1 LPRVGSD
8 PRATSSWDG
17 SRWPRAAKRRSIPN
31 NNNHVREDTMTYLGS
46 NTSCFCSAC
55 NSSTAPSRRQ
65 FLCTTAAGAVVSS
78 AVSAVGGAITGTA
91 RAQPAAAGR
100 PIVIKGGCVL
110 TLDRAV
116 GDFERADVLVERGK
130 ISAVAPSIDAPDAEV
145 IDAAH
150 MIVMPGL
157 VDTHRHMWQGILR
170 NVLPDG
176 SLDDYI
182 AVVQKVFGAKYAP
195 DDVYAGDYFSAL
207 GAIDSGVTCILDW
220 SHIHNT
226 PEHTDAAVKALGDSG
241 VRAVFGYGNAQTADG
256 RWWEAKGAKYPDDI
270 ARLRKQYFSSD
281 DQLVTLAMAAPS
293 GSPEQILPTFKAA
306 RDAGARI
313 TIHVGVGER
322 GRVGLLEKLNAE
334 GALKSDTTYIH
345 CCTLNDTEWKL
356 IRDTGGTVSIASYVE
371 TLMGH
376 GNPPIQKAI
385 DTGIRPSLSV
395 DVETSV
401 PNDFFAQMRTVF
413 SLQKNEVWARRLAGD
428 KNPPKFLTGRE
439 VLEFATI
446 EGARANGLE
455 RKTGTLTP
463 GKDADIILLRTDRL
477 NVMPMNNAV
486 GAVVTSMGPQN
497 VDTVLIAGKV
507 MKRNGQLVGLD
518 LSRLDRMASE
528 ARDRLYANAGVKN
541 ARI

>member
-1 LPRVGSD
+1 MARLP
-8 PRATSSWDG
+8 SSAD
-17 SRWPRAAKRRSIPN
+17 
-31 NNNHVREDTMTYLGS
+31 
-46 NTSCFCSAC
+46 CFCAAC
-55 NSSTAPSRRQ
+55 NPKPALSRRD
-65 FLCTTAAGAVVSS
+65 FLCTTAATAVAASTVI
-78 AVSAVGGAITGTA
+78 ATVAGPAQA
-91 RAQPAAAGR
+91 QQPAPGR
-100 PIVIKGGCVL
+100 AILIKGGCVL

-116 GDFERADVLVERGK
+116 GDFEQADVLVENGK
-130 ISAVAPSIDAPDAEV
+130 ISAVRPNISAPNAEV
-145 IDAAH
+145 IDAAR

-182 AVVQKVFGAKYAP
+182 ATVQKVFGAKYTP

-207 GAIDSGVTCILDW
+207 GAVDSGVTCILDW

-226 PEHTDAAVKALGDSG
+226 PEHSDAAVKALTDSG
-241 VRAVFGYGNAQTADG
+241 VRAVFAYGNAQTADG
-256 RWWEAKGAKYPDDI
+256 RWWEAKGAKFPDDI

-281 DQLVTLAMAAPS
+281 DQLVTLYLAAPS

-306 RDAGARI
+306 RDVGARI

-322 GRVGLLEKLNAE
+322 GRVGLLEKLNAA
-334 GALKSDTTYIH
+334 GAMKPDTTYIH

-356 IRDTGGTVSIASYVE
+356 IRDTGGTISIASYVE

-385 DTGIRPSLSV
+385 DVGIRPSLSV

-401 PNDFFAQMRTVF
+401 PNDFFAQMRTIF

-428 KNPPKFLTGRE
+428 KSPPKFLTVRE
-439 VLEFATI
+439 VLEFATV

-455 RKTGTLTP
+455 RKIGTLTP

-507 MKRNGQLVGLD
+507 MKRNGALVGVD
-518 LSRLDRMASE
+518 FERLTRLGDA

-541 ARI
+541 VRI

>member
-1 LPRVGSD
+1 MTRNFAGN
-8 PRATSSWDG
+8 SSC
-17 SRWPRAAKRRSIPN
+17 
-31 NNNHVREDTMTYLGS
+31 
-46 NTSCFCSAC
+46 SCGAC
-55 NSSTAPSRRQ
+55 NASLSRRQ
-65 FLCTTAAGAVVSS
+65 FLCTTAAGAAAAS
-78 AVSAVGGAITGTA
+78 AMVATVAGPAGAQQPGGA
-91 RAQPAAAGR
+91 PAAGR
-100 PIVIKGGCVL
+100 PILIKGGCVL
-110 TLDRAV
+110 TLDRTI
-116 GDFERADVLVERGK
+116 GDFEQADVLIEGGK
-130 ISAVAPSIDAPDAEV
+130 ISAVRPNISAPNAEV
-145 IDAAH
+145 IDASR
-150 MIVMPGL
+150 MIVAPGF

-182 AVVQKVFGAKYAP
+182 ATVQKTFGAKYVPA
-195 DDVYAGDYFSAL
+195 DVYAGDYFSAL

-241 VRAVFGYGNAQTADG
+241 VRAVFAYGNAQTVDG
-256 RWWEAKGAKYPDDI
+256 RWWEAKGSKFPSDI

-281 DQLVTLAMAAPS
+281 DQLVTLYLAAPS

-306 RDAGARI
+306 RDVGARI

-322 GRVGLLEKLNAE
+322 GRVGLLEKLNAV

-356 IRDTGGTVSIASYVE
+356 IKDTGGTVSIASYVE

-385 DTGIRPSLSV
+385 DIGIRPSLSV

-401 PNDFFAQMRTVF
+401 PNDFFAQMRTIF
-413 SLQKNEVWARRLAGD
+413 SLQKNQVWEKRLAGD
-428 KNPPKFLTGRE
+428 KNPPKFLTVRE
-439 VLEFATI
+439 VLEFATV

-455 RKTGTLTP
+455 RKVGTLTP

-507 MKRNGQLVGLD
+507 MKRNGQLVGVD
-518 LSRLDRMASE
+518 FDRLVRLGDE
-528 ARDRLYANAGVKN
+528 ARDRLYSNANVKN
-541 ARI
+541 VRL